1 MVNLGKTKN
10 GLRVFVTDEEI
21 ADAAQNRSKWKA
33 DLNNQQWAKMRKLI
47 NRHLKSQNL

>member
-10 GLRVFVTDEEI
+10 GLRIFVNDEDI
-21 ADAAQNRSKWKA
+21 IDAAQNRNKWKS

-47 NRHLKSQNL
+47 NRYLKAQNS

>member
-10 GLRVFVTDEEI
+10 GLRVFVTDEDI

-47 NRHLKSQNL
+47 NRYLKAQNS